1 MLTMEECGELI
12 QALNKYCRRDCDE
25 LVEAYYNI
33 VEEVGDVY
41 VCLERIKEAMG
52 ISDTDI
58 QKIMQY
64 KIDRAFKK
72 EKHYENYITSKNDL
86 D

>member
-12 QALNKYCRRDCDE
+12 QALNKYCRKDYNKE
-25 LVEAYYNI
+25 EAYYNI

-41 VCLERIKEAMG
+41 VCLERIKEVME

-86 D
+86 S